1 LRNSRRKSSRS
12 RRKRVRR
19 RGRISETAFTS
30 ITIPVELAEKI
41 KRRIQGTGFTS
52 LSSYVVFVLREI
64 LGQDQSK
71 DRSGVVEQKEAMG
84 NVEKQELLK
93 RLKNLGYI

>member
-1 LRNSRRKSSRS
+1 
-12 RRKRVRR
+12 
-19 RGRISETAFTS
+19 
-30 ITIPVELAEKI
+30 
-41 KRRIQGTGFTS
+41 